1 MARRVTT
8 RKRHPLK
15 TARAAVSRTAK
26 KATKRSRPARK
37 PTEAVATASRPAKP
51 RQRPVAK
58 ASRRLRIEPDIPI
71 DVLNKTYTP
80 KQTSLKSSFR
90 TNGEERQRDQEFAS
104 GYVETRWNDEDRYT
118 NRSGDP
124 RIGTHHR
131 KYEPGE

>member
-8 RKRHPLK
+8 RKR
-15 TARAAVSRTAK
+15 AK
-26 KATKRSRPARK
+26 KVTKRLRPARK
-37 PTEAVATASRPAKP
+37 RTEAVAAAPRPVKP
-51 RQRPVAK
+51 KKRVVAK
-58 ASRRLRIEPDIPI
+58 ASRPLRIEPDIPI

-104 GYVETRWNDEDRYT
+104 GYVESRWNDEDRLT

>member
-8 RKRHPLK
+8 RKRRPLK
-15 TARAAVSRTAK
+15 TAKAAVNRTAK
-26 KATKRSRPARK
+26 KVTKRLRPARK
-37 PTEAVATASRPAKP
+37 PTEAVAATPRSLKP
-51 RQRPVAK
+51 KKRPVAK
-58 ASRRLRIEPDIPI
+58 ASRRLRIEPDIPL
-71 DVLNKTYTP
+71 DVLNETYTP

-90 TNGEERQRDQEFAS
+90 TTGEERQRDQEFAS
-104 GYVETRWNDEDRYT
+104 GYVETRWNEEDRYT

>member
-8 RKRHPLK
+8 RKRRPLK
-15 TARAAVSRTAK
+15 TAKAAVNRTAK
-26 KATKRSRPARK
+26 KVTKRLRPARK
-37 PTEAVATASRPAKP
+37 PTEAVAATPRSLKP
-51 RQRPVAK
+51 KKRPVAK
-58 ASRRLRIEPDIPI
+58 ASRRLRIEPDIPL

-90 TNGEERQRDQEFAS
+90 TTGEERQRDQEFAS
-104 GYVETRWNDEDRYT
+104 GYVETRWNEEDRYT

>member
-8 RKRHPLK
+8 HKRHRLK
-15 TARAAVSRTAK
+15 TAKAAVSRTAK
-26 KATKRSRPARK
+26 KVTKRLRPARK
-37 PTEAVATASRPAKP
+37 RTEAVVAAPRPVKPKKRPVANASRP
-51 RQRPVAK
+51 V
-58 ASRRLRIEPDIPI
+58 RIEPDIPI

-80 KQTSLKSSFR
+80 RQTSLKSSFR

-104 GYVETRWNDEDRYT
+104 GYVETRWKDEDRFT

>member
-1 MARRVTT
+1 MAQQVTT
-8 RKRHPLK
+8 RKRQPLK
-15 TARAAVSRTAK
+15 TAKSAVSRTAK
-26 KATKRSRPARK
+26 KIAKRLRPARK
-37 PTEAVATASRPAKP
+37 RTEAVATAPRPAKP
-51 RQRPVAK
+51 KKRVVAK
-58 ASRRLRIEPDIPI
+58 ASRPLRIEPDIPI

-90 TNGEERQRDQEFAS
+90 TTGEERQRDQEFAS
-104 GYVETRWNDEDRYT
+104 GYVEKRWNDEDRFT

>member
-1 MARRVTT
+1 MARRVTA
-8 RKRHPLK
+8 RKRRPLK
-15 TARAAVSRTAK
+15 TAKAAVRRTAK
-26 KATKRSRPARK
+26 KVTKRLRPARK
-37 PTEAVATASRPAKP
+37 PNEAVAAAPRPVKP
-51 RQRPVAK
+51 KKRPVAK
-58 ASRRLRIEPDIPI
+58 ASRPLRIEPDIPL

-90 TNGEERQRDQEFAS
+90 TTGEERQRDQEFAS
-104 GYVETRWNDEDRYT
+104 GYVETRWNEEDRYT

>member
-1 MARRVTT
+1 MAQQVTT
-8 RKRHPLK
+8 RKRQPLK
-15 TARAAVSRTAK
+15 TAKSAVSRTAK
-26 KATKRSRPARK
+26 KIAKRLRPARK
-37 PTEAVATASRPAKP
+37 RTEAVATAPRPAKP
-51 RQRPVAK
+51 KKRVVAK
-58 ASRRLRIEPDIPI
+58 ASRPLRIEPDIPI

-90 TNGEERQRDQEFAS
+90 TTGEERQRDQEFAS
-104 GYVETRWNDEDRYT
+104 GYVETRWNDEDRFT

>member
-1 MARRVTT
+1 MARRLTT

-15 TARAAVSRTAK
+15 TAKSAVSRTAK
-26 KATKRSRPARK
+26 KIAKRLRPARK
-37 PTEAVATASRPAKP
+37 RTEAVATAPRPAKP
-51 RQRPVAK
+51 KKRVVAK
-58 ASRRLRIEPDIPI
+58 ASRPLRIEPDIPI

-90 TNGEERQRDQEFAS
+90 TTGEERQRDQEFAS
-104 GYVETRWNDEDRYT
+104 GYVETRWNDEDRFT